1 MCNERGKGGS
11 DPLSTGNGRI
21 CLLKIIAT
29 QAEGLEYSSAFSY
42 KERSRIDYP
51 LTVDDIFS
59 CLGDF
64 CFQEKVEQEIKAN
77 VKAGLSYVEY
87 NMQSKTDHQKSGLQ
101 QNIFWG
107 EYEICL
113 DSEKYKGVLRALA
126 FLTLGKNS
134 LTFMMGGWKD
144 FLGFNKFNSD

>member
-1 MCNERGKGGS
+1 MTGEEGRLCNERGKGGS

-29 QAEGLEYSSAFSY
+29 QAEGLEYSAAFSY

-87 NMQSKTDHQKSGLQ
+87 NMQSKNGPSKIWSTAKH
-101 QNIFWG
+101 I
-107 EYEICL
+107 
-113 DSEKYKGVLRALA
+113 
-126 FLTLGKNS
+126 LGRI
-134 LTFMMGGWKD
+134 
-144 FLGFNKFNSD
+144 

>member
-1 MCNERGKGGS
+1 MSGGRE

-87 NMQSKTDHQKSGLQ
+87 NMQSKNGPSKIWSTAKH
-101 QNIFWG
+101 I
-107 EYEICL
+107 
-113 DSEKYKGVLRALA
+113 
-126 FLTLGKNS
+126 LG
-134 LTFMMGGWKD
+134 GI
-144 FLGFNKFNSD
+144 

>member
-1 MCNERGKGGS
+1 MSGERE
-11 DPLSTGNGRI
+11 DPLSTGNSRI

-51 LTVDDIFS
+51 LIVDDIFS

-87 NMQSKTDHQKSGLQ
+87 NMQSKNGPSKIWSTAKH
-101 QNIFWG
+101 I
-107 EYEICL
+107 
-113 DSEKYKGVLRALA
+113 
-126 FLTLGKNS
+126 LG
-134 LTFMMGGWKD
+134 GI
-144 FLGFNKFNSD
+144 

>member
-1 MCNERGKGGS
+1 MSGGRE

-87 NMQSKTDHQKSGLQ
+87 NMQSKNGPSKIWSTAKHILG
-101 QNIFWG
+101 G
-107 EYEICL
+107 GYEICL
-113 DSEKYKGVLRALA
+113 DSEKYKGVLRVLA

-134 LTFMMGGWKD
+134 LIFMMGGWKD

>member
-1 MCNERGKGGS
+1 MSGEREG
-11 DPLSTGNGRI
+11 PLSTGNGRI

-51 LTVDDIFS
+51 LIVDDIF

-77 VKAGLSYVEY
+77 VKAGLSYVGN
-87 NMQSKTDHQKSGLQ
+87 NMQSKNGPSKIWSTAKH
-101 QNIFWG
+101 I
-107 EYEICL
+107 
-113 DSEKYKGVLRALA
+113 
-126 FLTLGKNS
+126 LGRI
-134 LTFMMGGWKD
+134 
-144 FLGFNKFNSD
+144 

>member
-1 MCNERGKGGS
+1 MKGGRE

-64 CFQEKVEQEIKAN
+64 CFQEAN

-87 NMQSKTDHQKSGLQ
+87 NMQSKNGPSKIWSTAKH
-101 QNIFWG
+101 I
-107 EYEICL
+107 
-113 DSEKYKGVLRALA
+113 
-126 FLTLGKNS
+126 LGRI
-134 LTFMMGGWKD
+134 
-144 FLGFNKFNSD
+144 

>member
-1 MCNERGKGGS
+1 MVEFVRYAEEK
-11 DPLSTGNGRI
+11 LR
-21 CLLKIIAT
+21 LLKGEEEKKAAQEHGNFKRIET

-51 LTVDDIFS
+51 LIVDDIFS

-87 NMQSKTDHQKSGLQ
+87 NMQSKNGPSKIWSTAKH
-101 QNIFWG
+101 I
-107 EYEICL
+107 
-113 DSEKYKGVLRALA
+113 
-126 FLTLGKNS
+126 LGRI
-134 LTFMMGGWKD
+134 
-144 FLGFNKFNSD
+144 

>member
-1 MCNERGKGGS
+1 MTGERE

-64 CFQEKVEQEIKAN
+64 F
-77 VKAGLSYVEY
+77 SR
-87 NMQSKTDHQKSGLQ
+87 
-101 QNIFWG
+101 
-107 EYEICL
+107 
-113 DSEKYKGVLRALA
+113 KGG
-126 FLTLGKNS
+126 TG
-134 LTFMMGGWKD
+134 D
-144 FLGFNKFNSD
+144 

>member
-1 MCNERGKGGS
+1 MKGGRE

-87 NMQSKTDHQKSGLQ
+87 NMQSKNGPLKIWSTAKH
-101 QNIFWG
+101 I
-107 EYEICL
+107 
-113 DSEKYKGVLRALA
+113 
-126 FLTLGKNS
+126 LGRI
-134 LTFMMGGWKD
+134 
-144 FLGFNKFNSD
+144 